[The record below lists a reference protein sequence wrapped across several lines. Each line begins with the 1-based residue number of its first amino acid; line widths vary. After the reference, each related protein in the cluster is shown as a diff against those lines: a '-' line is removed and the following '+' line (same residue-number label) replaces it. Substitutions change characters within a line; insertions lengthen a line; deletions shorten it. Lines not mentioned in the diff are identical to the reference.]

1 MKILVMQASPNE
13 DGLTATMAKE
23 AMKGAKSVGAE
34 CELIHLKQIKL
45 EACLACEDGWG
56 RCRKE
61 SLCIIEDDLEK
72 MRTLMS
78 EADGIVLG
86 TPVYFGEVAEVVK
99 NFFDRLRRCE
109 RAGPVDPRVEG
120 RWMLNIAAAGGG
132 GGGGCLDP
140 ASTLPLPLLLGD
152 VDHIHVLRPGDLV
165 MAVREAVHAIEAVRC
180 RCRNTA
186 RGTD

>member
-13 DGLTATMAKE
+13 DRLTATMAKE

-132 GGGGCLDP
+132 GGGGPSCLTVMERYC
-140 ASTLPLPLLLGD
+140 AHLGLPVFDQMIVTRRSRSYMLSAARAG
-152 VDHIHVLRPGDLV
+152 GEGLV
-165 MAVREAVHAIEAVRC
+165 RYIEEQMGA
-180 RCRNTA
+180 
-186 RGTD
+186 